1 MAKQFY
7 PIDADLIKRIKFVI
21 EKEHLTAN
29 KFAKE
34 IGFSQ
39 GNLSDILNGKR
50 PVPASLIDAIC
61 KTFDVDKQWLLTGEE
76 QPKEELPA
84 DTMTL
89 PLIPVGA
96 MAGVLTGT
104 SEAFMAYD
112 CERYIVPIFKGADFL
127 IRVQGDSMMPK
138 YLSGDIVA
146 CKRIT
151 MDRLWFQWGKTY
163 VLDTKQGPLIK
174 RIEPSEKE
182 NCIKVC
188 SYNADYKPFDLPT
201 EEINALAVVTGCI
214 KVE

>member
-7 PIDADLIKRIKFVI
+7 PIDEDLIERIKSI
-21 EKEHLTAN
+21 IKREGITPS
-29 KFAKE
+29 KFAQSVGYAQST
-34 IGFSQ
+34 IYLVLQ
-39 GNLSDILNGKR
+39 GKR

-61 KTFDVDKQWLLTGEE
+61 STYKVDKQWLLTGDEAHEE
-76 QPKEELPA
+76 QPA

-89 PLIPVGA
+89 PLVPVGA
-96 MAGVLTGT
+96 MAGVLTGADE
-104 SEAFMAYD
+104 SFMAYD

-146 CKRIT
+146 CKRVT

-174 RIEPSEKE
+174 RIEPSEKQD
-182 NCIKVC
+182 CIKVC
-188 SYNADYKPFDLPT
+188 SYNQDYKPFDLPT
-201 EEINALAVVTGCI
+201 EEINALALVTGCI